1 MAMHPCDAHLG
12 GFVAVLTECCAVLR
26 QVQLQHNKRK
36 SEALRELLA
45 STDATAAEAVAAAA
59 AEGEDV
65 TSSSTVRARESC
77 SKATAALQDLLDELL
92 LNSSNA
98 AGGEQ

>member
-1 MAMHPCDAHLG
+1 M
-12 GFVAVLTECCAVLR
+12 
-26 QVQLQHNKRK
+26 QLQHNKRK

-59 AEGEDV
+59 VEGGDV

-92 LNSSNA
+92 LNDGNV
-98 AGGEQ
+98 AGDEQ